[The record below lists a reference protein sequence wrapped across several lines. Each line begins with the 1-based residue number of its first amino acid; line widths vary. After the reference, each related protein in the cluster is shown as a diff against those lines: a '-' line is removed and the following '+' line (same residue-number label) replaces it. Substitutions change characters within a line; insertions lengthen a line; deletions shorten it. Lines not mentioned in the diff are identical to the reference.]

1 MRAGTVMGVWDS
13 SGTTAGSTDYSTPDI
28 IASTVGISF
37 IVTAASPLVSL
48 VASVTSGSW
57 TVKVGTRVIF

>member
-13 SGTTAGSTDYSTPDI
+13 SGVNAGSTDYSTPDI
-28 IASTVGISF
+28 VASTTGISF
-37 IVTAASPLVSL
+37 SVSVASPSVSL
-48 VASVTSGSW
+48 IASVTSGTW

>member
-13 SGTTAGSTDYSTPDI
+13 SGTTAGSTDYSTTDI
-28 IASTVGISF
+28 IGSTIGISF
-37 IVTAASPLVSL
+37 SVTASSPSVSL
-48 VASVTSGSW
+48 VASVTSGTW

>member
-13 SGTTAGSTDYSTPDI
+13 SGTNAGSTDYSTPDI
-28 IASTVGISF
+28 VASTVGISF
-37 IVTAASPLVSL
+37 SVTVASPSVSL